1 MTEKDNTER
10 AHKGRV
16 RLVVFSLWIVLAAFY
31 FSLAYDYIIASNRDK
46 EFDEYLQYIVEVCG
60 DDRRPTKE
68 VRTLVLTRAEE
79 LMIDL
84 RGDQVSVSGFGPSLK
99 INVSYMVDINM
110 PFFGVGIYRK
120 VFLHDNNYRN
130 IR

>member
-1 MTEKDNTER
+1 MTEKANKT
-10 AHKGRV
+10 RV
-16 RLVVFSLWIVLAAFY
+16 RLVVLSLWIVLAAFY
-31 FSLAYDYIIASNRDK
+31 FSLAYDYIVASNKDK
-46 EFDEYLQYIVEVCG
+46 EFNEYLQYIVEVCG

-79 LMIDL
+79 LMIGL
-84 RGDQVSVSGFGPSLK
+84 RGDQVAVSGYGQTLK

-110 PFFGVGIYRK
+110 PFFGQSIYRK
-120 VFLHDNNYRN
+120 VFQHETAYRN